1 MSTEDKKD
9 IENHQGLQ
17 ESIPK
22 ENNNDNINN
31 NNMKEENNKNEDT
44 NQKKEEEEIEELNKS
59 NSDIEVNITTYT
71 IKIVFVGDS
80 NVGKTSIIQR
90 FCEHKFEE
98 NIPATISA
106 AFQKKKL
113 KVDPFTE
120 VNMNIWDTVGQ
131 EKYRSI
137 TRDYLRNSDGVF
149 LVFDL
154 HNKKSFDSLN
164 YWLEELNNSD
174 INKNCVKILIGN
186 KSDYKEKEIDDETI
200 NKFSEENGLKYL
212 AVSAKE
218 GVNIESMFEIM
229 GADCAKI
236 LQEKADENEN
246 NNQSE
251 KNKEDERF
259 IVKIEEKKI
268 NEDIKVIKKNACC

>member
-44 NQKKEEEEIEELNKS
+44 NQKKEEEEVEELNKS

-98 NIPATISA
+98 NIPATISGIYGI
-106 AFQKKKL
+106 QL
-113 KVDPFTE
+113 
-120 VNMNIWDTVGQ
+120 G
-131 EKYRSI
+131 
-137 TRDYLRNSDGVF
+137 
-149 LVFDL
+149 
-154 HNKKSFDSLN
+154 
-164 YWLEELNNSD
+164 
-174 INKNCVKILIGN
+174 
-186 KSDYKEKEIDDETI
+186 
-200 NKFSEENGLKYL
+200 
-212 AVSAKE
+212 
-218 GVNIESMFEIM
+218 
-229 GADCAKI
+229 
-236 LQEKADENEN
+236 
-246 NNQSE
+246 
-251 KNKEDERF
+251 
-259 IVKIEEKKI
+259 
-268 NEDIKVIKKNACC
+268 KKNIGQ

>member
-1 MSTEDKKD
+1 MNEPISIKVVLL
-9 IENHQGLQ
+9 G
-17 ESIPK
+17 ES
-22 ENNNDNINN
+22 
-31 NNMKEENNKNEDT
+31 
-44 NQKKEEEEIEELNKS
+44 
-59 NSDIEVNITTYT
+59 
-71 IKIVFVGDS
+71 G
-80 NVGKTSIIQR
+80 VGKTSIISQFISKKFNPKCSTSVSAQFTSKTIDFQDAKKSIR
-90 FCEHKFEE
+90 F
-98 NIPATISA
+98 
-106 AFQKKKL
+106 
-113 KVDPFTE
+113 D
-120 VNMNIWDTVGQ
+120 IWDTVGQ

-218 GVNIESMFEIM
+218 GVNIESMFEII

-259 IVKIEEKKI
+259 IVKIEEKKKLMKI
-268 NEDIKVIKKNACC
+268 LKS